1 MNNNYNIKKSNRA
14 LKYIAFLFIL
24 QNILFSEILKNVNDK
39 YIWVNRESI
48 IDTSS
53 INSVLSFAH
62 NNNINKIFFQIR
74 GRGDAL
80 YESQLVPKFE
90 GLDSLFDPLH
100 YVLEK
105 TKNTEIEIHAWFNT
119 YILWTKPSLP
129 VDSTHFYYIC
139 PECLATDIN
148 GKSDKDINLNQ
159 NHSSNWVG
167 IFLSPLHEK
176 VNSHLIL
183 VIDELLKTYNIDGL
197 HLDYVR
203 FQDIFYGYN
212 LSGIDNFI
220 NKYNFNP
227 RDLDRGI
234 ISTRFGFL
242 EHEVDSL
249 QNMWDNNKLNSI
261 TDLIKSTINLI
272 ENNGIDIDLS
282 IAVKPDII
290 ESKYRWSQ
298 DWISWLKSDLI
309 DYAVIM
315 NYETDINKFNLHNK
329 LIKNRLNHSNLNK
342 VIIGISAF
350 NQNALSA
357 SDKIILSRLNGYENF
372 SIFNYNIVKDSSNWY
387 LPIINTLNF
396 NINNVE

>member
-1 MNNNYNIKKSNRA
+1 MISYFNRKIKLTFIILLFLSIDIFPKS
-14 LKYIAFLFIL
+14 LIPKI
-24 QNILFSEILKNVNDK
+24 NDNSL
-39 YIWVNRESI
+39 WVKS
-48 IDTSS
+48 SS
-53 INSVLSFAH
+53 ILDSSAVDSVYNFAVK
-62 NNNINKIFFQIR
+62 NKVNKLFYQVRF
-74 GRGDAL
+74 RGDAL
-80 YESQLVPKFE
+80 YNSKLVPKHE
-90 GLDSLFDPLH
+90 KLDSIFDPLN
-100 YVLEK
+100 YILKKVEDSD
-105 TKNTEIEIHAWFNT
+105 IEIHAWFNT
-119 YILWTKPSLP
+119 YILWSSTDVPK
-129 VDSTHFYYIC
+129 DSTHFYYNC
-139 PECLATDIN
+139 PDCFQVDLN
-148 GKSDKDINLNQ
+148 RKSDGTIELNQ
-159 NHSSNWVG
+159 IHSYEWEG

-183 VIDELLKTYNIDGL
+183 VIDEILKTYDIDGL

-249 QNMWDNNKLNSI
+249 QNIWDNHKLNSI
-261 TDLIKSTINLI
+261 TDLIKSTKNLI

-372 SIFNYNIVKDSSNWY
+372 SIFNYNIVKDSTNWY
-387 LPIINTLNF
+387 SPIINTLNF

>member
-1 MNNNYNIKKSNRA
+1 MDNTYNIKKSNRA
-14 LKYIAFLFIL
+14 LRYIALFFIL
-24 QNILFSEILKNVNDK
+24 QSILFSEILKNVNDK

-62 NNNINKIFFQIR
+62 SNNINKIFFQIR

-119 YILWTKPSLP
+119 YILWTNPLFP

-139 PECLATDIN
+139 PECLATDVN

-159 NHSSNWVG
+159 NHSSNWEGV
-167 IFLSPLHEK
+167 FLSPLHEQ
-176 VNSHLIL
+176 VNSHLLL
-183 VIDELLKTYNIDGL
+183 VIDELLKTYDIDGL

-212 LSGIDNFI
+212 SNGIDNFI

-249 QNMWDNNKLNSI
+249 QNMWDNYKLNSI
-261 TDLIKSTINLI
+261 TDLIKSTKNLI

-298 DWISWLKSDLI
+298 DWISWLKSDFI

-350 NQNALSA
+350 NQNAFSA

-372 SIFNYNIVKDSSNWY
+372 SIFNYNIVKDSTNWY